1 MSVYQAVARLEDEN
15 EVGAIC
21 TVVRTIGSTPR
32 GPGSKMLVYP
42 DGRLSGTIGGGEMEN
57 RVVQEAIQAMQDGK
71 TRLVEYNLADS
82 DRGDPGVCD
91 GQMEIYVEP
100 LIPTPA
106 VVVIGC
112 GHVGKAVA
120 RLAKWLN
127 FRVLVSDDREELCNP
142 EQVPEA
148 DGYYPVPM
156 RELPEQVKINSWTY
170 IVLTT
175 RGVDIDVPGLPG
187 LLTSPASYIG
197 VIGSRRRWETTRT
210 QLLEL
215 GLSEEVLG
223 RVHSPM
229 GLDLGAETP
238 EEIALSILAEII
250 LVRHGSS
257 KSLKKLSDINRT
269 RVES

>member
-1 MSVYQAVARLEDEN
+1 MSIYQAVARLEDDN
-15 EVGAIC
+15 EAGAIC

-32 GPGSKMLVYP
+32 GPASKMLVYQ

-57 RVVQEAIQAMQDGK
+57 RVIQEALQAMQDGK
-71 TRLVEYNLADS
+71 PRLIEHNLGDS
-82 DRGDPGVCD
+82 DRGDPGVCN

-100 LIPTPA
+100 ILPTP
-106 VVVIGC
+106 VVIVIGC

-127 FRVLVSDDREELCNP
+127 FRVLVSDDREDLCTA
-142 EQVPEA
+142 EEVPEA
-148 DGYYPVPM
+148 DEYYPVQM

-170 IVLTT
+170 VVLTT

-187 LLTSPASYIG
+187 LLNSPASYIG
-197 VIGSRRRWETTRT
+197 VIGSRRRWETTKS
-210 QLLEL
+210 QLLDL
-215 GLSEEVLG
+215 GVSEQVLDC
-223 RVHSPM
+223 VHSPM

-238 EEIALSILAEII
+238 EEIALSIMAEIT
-250 LVRHGSS
+250 LVRRGGPKSS
-257 KSLKKLSDINRT
+257 KKISDVNRT

>member
-1 MSVYQAVARLEDEN
+1 MSVYQAVAKLEDEN
-15 EVGAIC
+15 EAGALC

-32 GPGSKMLVYP
+32 GPASKMLVYP
-42 DGRLSGTIGGGEMEN
+42 DGRQSGTIGGGEMEN
-57 RVVQEAIQAMQDGK
+57 RVIQEALQAMQDGK
-71 TRLVEYNLADS
+71 TRLIEYNLGDT

-100 LIPTPA
+100 IIPTPA

-142 EQVPEA
+142 EQVPDA
-148 DGYYPVPM
+148 DGYYPVQM
-156 RELPEQVKINSWTY
+156 RELPEQLKINSWTY

-187 LLTSPASYIG
+187 LLDSPAAYIG
-197 VIGSRRRWETTRT
+197 VIGSRRRWETTSN

-215 GLSEEVLG
+215 GVSEEVLG
-223 RVHSPM
+223 RIHSPM

-250 LVRHGSS
+250 LVQRGGSTS
-257 KSLKKLSDINRT
+257 SKKLSDKNRN